1 VRRVDGNEKKVG
13 RLGEVNAN
21 TEGTIIERTG
31 KRAFTQIL
39 RIDENRAH
47 RTFA

>member
-1 VRRVDGNEKKVG
+1 VE

-21 TEGTIIERTG
+21 TEGTILERTG

-39 RIDENRAH
+39 RNDDNGAH